1 VRVFG
6 LTGGIGSGKSTV
18 ARLFHELGGI
28 PVLDA
33 DQVARDLRAPGQPG
47 HAALLKRFGTVDRT
61 ELRSLLV
68 RDPAAKAELEAILH
82 PLIRKEST
90 RRLEALAST
99 HPEAPFL
106 LYEATLLIESGRAS
120 EFEGVI
126 VVTSPLPERLSRIQ
140 ARDGIEKEEALAL
153 IDAQSPD
160 SFRLKYARYPIQ
172 NLGTIEDLR
181 KQVLKVL
188 DQIKSP

>member
-1 VRVFG
+1 VKVFG
-6 LTGGIGSGKSTV
+6 LTGGVASGKSTV
-18 ARLFHELGGI
+18 ARLFHELGDI

-47 HAALLKRFGTVDRT
+47 HAALLRRFGTVDRG

-68 RDPAAKAELEAILH
+68 RDPSAKADLEAILH
-82 PLIRKEST
+82 PLIREEST

-120 EFEGVI
+120 EFDGVI

-140 ARDGIEKEEALAL
+140 TRDRIGKEEALAL

-160 SFRLKYARYPIQ
+160 SFRLKHALFHVQ
-172 NLGTIEDLR
+172 NLGTEEDLKEQVR
-181 KQVLKVL
+181 KIL
-188 DQIKSP
+188 DQLKSP